1 MLKRIRS
8 IWSQDLIRPL
18 LHRAFTRLVWGL
30 FFSLFLAFMIKR
42 WGGGDLRSPLL
53 LLWGILCLVGAWLSY
68 LQLDGLRLPRLDQF
82 RTLLDRKRPKRQ
94 SGVGSV
100 YLVHGA
106 RGFAL
111 AVRARSLPSYA
122 QALSNPA
129 QRIFSPRARRSRQG
143 GFI

>member
-30 FFSLFLAFMIKR
+30 FFAFFLAFMIKR
-42 WGGGDLRSPLL
+42 WGGGDLRGPLL

-94 SGVGSV
+94 SGDMIDFVDEEMQSYEALSDEER
-100 YLVHGA
+100 YLVLFLA
-106 RGFAL
+106 DLIIAIIFLIAAAL
-111 AVRARSLPSYA
+111 L
-122 QALSNPA
+122 
-129 QRIFSPRARRSRQG
+129 
-143 GFI
+143 

>member
-30 FFSLFLAFMIKR
+30 FFAFFLAFMIKR

-94 SGVGSV
+94 SGDMIDFVDEEMQSYEALSDEER
-100 YLVHGA
+100 YLVLFLA
-106 RGFAL
+106 DLIIAIIFLIAAAL
-111 AVRARSLPSYA
+111 L
-122 QALSNPA
+122 
-129 QRIFSPRARRSRQG
+129 
-143 GFI
+143 